1 MKIVRALAQFVTSEV
16 LLPAT
21 IVWLCVLITAQLLP
35 LAASNSNGE
44 PEKRITPSGIVM
56 TTTAMNTHPATQEGR
71 P

>member
-21 IVWLCVLITAQLLP
+21 IVWFCVLIAAQFLP
-35 LAASNSNGE
+35 SAANNQNPA
-44 PEKRITPSGIVM
+44 PEKRITPSGIAM
-56 TTTAMNTHPATQEGR
+56 TTTAMNIHTAAHEGR